1 MNCLFGKVPQAKTN
15 FREKVLENV
24 LLPAHRVIFEG
35 DTIFENFASKFSLV
49 VFESFAITENIVLNA
64 EICVIRDLLLKEI
77 TE

>member
-1 MNCLFGKVPQAKTN
+1 MYFFQLTESYLKEISSTF
-15 FREKVLENV
+15 
-24 LLPAHRVIFEG
+24 FEA
-35 DTIFENFASKFSLV
+35 TSFENFASKFSLV